1 MSPDALA
8 PTEDPEGAGLAAGS
22 PGDGA
27 EARGPGGPAG
37 APPPPG
43 EPPPASP
50 TRWDAVAW
58 GAVFLA
64 LSAALQFVVGG
75 DPFDADTAYHAAVGR
90 LVAEHGLLKAFPWT
104 PFSWLADHYAD
115 KELLFHLFFAPLS
128 WLPWTVA
135 AKVVGTLS
143 GATLLLALFLVL
155 RAQGVR
161 LAGPWTLVPL
171 VASDVFLFRF
181 ALVRPHLLSIALS
194 LAALWAAARGRLL
207 VLGLVALVYPW
218 AYVAWQLPLVLVAV
232 AELARLVSGE
242 RLRWRP
248 AAVALLGTAAGI
260 AIHPNAL
267 NLVRFSWVVIADVL
281 VRNAWGGGEVVELG
295 LEFLPFSAEQWL
307 RWMLGASA
315 MALAA
320 VALAWRRRRED
331 PVAVAF
337 ALGALLFGGLTL
349 RTARFAEY
357 FVPFSVAA
365 LALSVQGLR
374 PRWRL
379 AVPAA
384 ALAGSLAYSGAPL
397 LETLE
402 GLRARPSRLDA
413 QTASAMR
420 ARIPPGSQVFTCEWG
435 LTGTLMLALPDR
447 RFIVAL
453 DPTLF
458 HLKDP
463 ELYRLWVQLVHR
475 PPDGAAD
482 VIRERFGARYVVCFW
497 DARFRKLMDQLAFAP
512 GVRTVLFTDDWSV
525 YDLGER
531 DAGDGVGPGPDGDHG
546 PGDAAPAGPGDA
558 APAGTGETAPE
569 GTGTMPGA
577 GRQAPGSAGPGR

>member
-1 MSPDALA
+1 MSSDALA
-8 PTEDPEGAGLAAGS
+8 PTKDPAGPGAPSGP
-22 PGDGA
+22 PGEVAPG
-27 EARGPGGPAG
+27 GGPAG
-37 APPPPG
+37 AACAPPSGPPT
-43 EPPPASP
+43 PASR
-50 TRWDAVAW
+50 TGWDAVAW

-64 LSAALQFVVGG
+64 LSAALQFAVSG
-75 DPFDADTAYHAAVGR
+75 DPYDADTAYHAAVGR

-115 KELLFHLFFAPLS
+115 KELLFHIFFAPLS

-143 GATLLLALFLVL
+143 GATLLLALYLVL

-161 LAGPWTLVPL
+161 WAGAWALVPL

-207 VLGLVALVYPW
+207 VLGLVALVFPW

-232 AELARLVSGE
+232 AELARVVSGE
-242 RLRWRP
+242 RLRWKP
-248 AAVALLGTAAGI
+248 AAVALLCTAAGI
-260 AIHPNAL
+260 ALHPNAL
-267 NLVRFSWVVIADVL
+267 NLVRFNWVVVADVL

-307 RWMLGASA
+307 RWMLGATA

-320 VALAWRRRRED
+320 VPLAWRRRRED

-337 ALGALLFGGLTL
+337 ALGALLFGALTL

-357 FVPFSVAA
+357 FVPFSAAA
-365 LALSVQGLR
+365 LALAAQGLGA
-374 PRWRL
+374 RWRL
-379 AVPAA
+379 AVPAV
-384 ALAGSLAYSGAPL
+384 ALAASLAYSGVPL

-402 GLRARPSRLDA
+402 GLRSRPSRLDPG
-413 QTASAMR
+413 TAEAMR

-447 RFIVAL
+447 RFLVAL

-458 HLKDP
+458 QLKDP
-463 ELYRLWVQLVHR
+463 ELYRLWVRLVFH
-475 PPDGAAD
+475 PPDGAAEI
-482 VIRERFGARYVVCFW
+482 IRERFGARYVACFW
-497 DARFRKLMDQLAFAP
+497 DERFRKLMDQLAFAP
-512 GVRTVLFTDDWSV
+512 GVRTVLFTEEWSV
-525 YDLGER
+525 YDLGESEAGEPAAHEPAGPLEGAGTPAG
-531 DAGDGVGPGPDGDHG
+531 AGDGRDGPGGG
-546 PGDAAPAGPGDA
+546 TPAGRMPGPV
-558 APAGTGETAPE
+558 APGG
-569 GTGTMPGA
+569 PGA
-577 GRQAPGSAGPGR
+577 GAR